1 MVAWALL
8 VAAAAA
14 GEKLQWRRPGR
25 ATTISAPSPAS
36 GKTAPQVKKSLPP
49 AIQAAT
55 RSNRTT
61 LRLISTAAGKQ
72 RKLRYVR
79 PVSASGDSNATA
91 PGDTVR
97 PLLIQAVQQEPL
109 PMRTDQLPPPR
120 QPDTPQPFDPG
131 LLAQGAKFE
140 QKCYGRK
147 ELERPLTEVS
157 LSLDEPQGLLPTD
170 CPLFEDHYLG
180 RSWPELVFHWKASSL
195 CHKPLYFEEV
205 ALERYGHSHGPVVQ
219 PFISGAHFFANILT
233 LPYQMGLNSPGE
245 CVYPLGYYRPG
256 SCAPKL
262 LYPVPISLRGALY
275 EGGVATGLVFLLP

>member
-1 MVAWALL
+1 MLALAAWALL
-8 VAAAAA
+8 APALAA

-25 ATTISAPSPAS
+25 AKPAPARVQPA
-36 GKTAPQVKKSLPP
+36 AQVEKSLPP
-49 AIQAAT
+49 AARAAQGE
-55 RSNRTT
+55 NRTT
-61 LRLISTAAGKQ
+61 LRLISATARKQ

-79 PVSASGDSNATA
+79 PVNASGGSNAPASGDA
-91 PGDTVR
+91 VR
-97 PLLIQAVQQEPL
+97 PLLIQAVQQEPM
-109 PMRTDQLPPPR
+109 PMSTDRLPPPR
-120 QPDTPQPFDPG
+120 QPETPPPFDPG
-131 LLAQGAKFE
+131 LLAQGGKFE
-140 QKCYGRK
+140 QKCYGRN
-147 ELERPLTEVS
+147 ELERPLAEVT
-157 LSLDEPQGLLPTD
+157 LDIDEPRGLLPTD
-170 CPLFEDHYLG
+170 CPLFEDEYLG

-219 PFISGAHFFANILT
+219 PLISGAHFFANIIT
-233 LPYQMGLNSPGE
+233 LPYQMGLRHPNE